1 MKAIKISDKLHA
13 ELTSVVGQ
21 LIAESGQLKTYE
33 NAIEVLLH
41 RSILLPPIF
50 LGEVENFLETN
61 KQFGYVTKEEFV
73 KEAVRWFMD
82 NLNRKHN
89 GDSMVKQ
96 PRDDGAQTL
105 RPLNSP
111 SQDLIETNQTQSKE
125 PLFKPLQMEVTK
137 HG

>member
-33 NAIEVLLH
+33 NAIEALLH
-41 RSILLPPIF
+41 RSIVLPPKF

-73 KEAVRWFMD
+73 KEAARWFMD

-96 PRDDGAQTL
+96 LREDCAHTS
-105 RPLNSP
+105 RPLNSAN
-111 SQDLIETNQTQSKE
+111 QDLIETNQAPSKK
-125 PLFKPLQMEVTK
+125 PLFKPLQMEVNK